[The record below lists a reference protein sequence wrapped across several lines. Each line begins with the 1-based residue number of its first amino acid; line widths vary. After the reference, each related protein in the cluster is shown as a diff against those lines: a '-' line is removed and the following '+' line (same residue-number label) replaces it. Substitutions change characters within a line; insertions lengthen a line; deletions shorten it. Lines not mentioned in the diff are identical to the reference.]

1 MKTLLC
7 ISPCCGK
14 GVIIAK
20 KFLTELA
27 LKGIVYSYTQATPR
41 QSRKILDR
49 LGMDLGDNKWNFAN
63 IAYIYVDDLIFKA
76 NDLLT
81 KSYKNSVIAQL
92 EIINAPKEPKEEEK

>member
-49 LGMDLGDNKWNFAN
+49 LGMDLKDKRYNFTN
-63 IAYIYVDDLIFKA
+63 TAYIYIDDLIFKA
-76 NDLLT
+76 NDLLN
-81 KSYKNSVIAQL
+81 KHYKDSVIKQL
-92 EIINAPKEPKEEEK
+92 EIINKEDKK